1 MRGENKRIRPARE
14 LRWKKTIREILV
26 ADEIL
31 LARTLDF
38 FEEARIIA
46 VICQPQTDFQ
56 PAKQTRRQY

>member
-31 LARTLDF
+31 LALTLDF
-38 FEEARIIA
+38 FEKVRIIA
-46 VICQPQTDFQ
+46 VI
-56 PAKQTRRQY
+56 R